1 MDLPQAFIDKYQDL
15 LGSASG
21 PFLQALQEPGQK
33 GFRINPLKAQQT
45 PRDLSL
51 TKKVPYGQW
60 GYFGQ
65 VAGKGIDHL
74 TGLVYS
80 QEPSAQFVG
89 EVVNAKP
96 GEKILD
102 LAAAPGGK
110 STHIASQLN
119 GQGLLWTNEIFFARA
134 KILSENIE
142 RFGVK
147 NAIVSSMD
155 ASDLAKALPAYFDK
169 VLLDAPCSGEGMFRK
184 DHDAIQ
190 YWSAYYPTECAMRS
204 HEILESAVK
213 LVRPG
218 GELIYSTCT
227 FAPEEDEQTIAWL
240 VKHYPEFTIEAIDR
254 PAGSGIQAGRPEWA
268 DGNPDLAR
276 TARLW
281 PQDLPGEGHFVA
293 RLKKAELAEDERP
306 VKAPKAQKPSKMSQA
321 DVTLMEHF
329 FQESLP
335 GFDLDESRLR
345 TFGDR
350 VFLLPVDCP
359 DLSKT
364 KVLRAGLCLGT
375 LKKNRFEPDHAL
387 ALAVNPSQAGKQV
400 YDLDAHDDLATYIHG
415 DVINTK
421 DDLQKGFVLMTANG
435 NGLGWAKFV
444 NGQLKNFFPKGL
456 RY

>member
-1 MDLPQAFIDKYQDL
+1 MDLPQAFKTKYQDL
-15 LGSASG
+15 LGNASG

-33 GFRINPLKAQQT
+33 GFRINPLKAQTT
-45 PRDLSL
+45 PKDLSVAE
-51 TKKVPYGQW
+51 KVPYGKW

-65 VAGKGIDHL
+65 VDGKGVDHV

-89 EVVNAKP
+89 EVVGAQP
-96 GEKILD
+96 GERVLD

-110 STHIASQLN
+110 STHIASQMQ
-119 GQGLLWTNEIFFARA
+119 GQGLLVTNEIFFNRA

-142 RFGVK
+142 RFGVQ
-147 NAIVSSMD
+147 NAIVTSMD
-155 ASDLAKALPAYFDK
+155 ARDLAKALPGYFDK

-190 YWSAYYPTECAMRS
+190 YWTEDYPTECAVRS

-218 GELIYSTCT
+218 GTLIYSTCT

-240 VKHYPEFTIEAIDR
+240 RSTYPEFTVEAIDR
-254 PAGSGIQAGRPEWA
+254 PENSGIKDGRPEWA
-268 DGNPDLAR
+268 DGGADLAK

-293 RLKKAELAEDERP
+293 RLQKAAAVDEAET
-306 VKAPKAQKPSKMSQA
+306 VKETKLQKPSKLAPA
-321 DVTLMEHF
+321 DLQLVKDF
-329 FQESLP
+329 FAETLP
-335 GFDLDESRLR
+335 GFALDVQRLKS
-345 TFGDR
+345 FGDR
-350 VFLLPVDCP
+350 IFLLPKDCP
-359 DLSKT
+359 DLAKL

-375 LKKNRFEPDHAL
+375 MKKNRFEPDHAL
-387 ALAVNPSQAGKQV
+387 ALAIHPDQAAQV
-400 YDLDAHDDLATYIHG
+400 YALDSDQEYRTYVHG
-415 DVINTK
+415 DVLNTQA
-421 DDLQKGFVLMTANG
+421 DLQKGFVLVTANG

-456 RY
+456 RF